1 MKGRLI
7 VIVVLVLT
15 VLAACDNSEDTASN
29 EPDGEIVKESTSGE
43 GDEEEHES
51 KDEVPHISEEA
62 INHAYDVIN
71 DYDMVKDPHIEVSK
85 EDKKITLAIV
95 VNAATNEEHAKDLGD
110 NFARALASGVS
121 IYSEDDL
128 KSTCKINICVVYDSY
143 DF

>member
-1 MKGRLI
+1 MIYLKRM
-7 VIVVLVLT
+7 
-15 VLAACDNSEDTASN
+15 
-29 EPDGEIVKESTSGE
+29 
-43 GDEEEHES
+43 
-51 KDEVPHISEEA
+51 DEVPHINEEA

-71 DYDMVKDPHIEVSK
+71 DYDMVKDPYIEVSK

-128 KSTCKINICVVYDSY
+128 KSPSKDNLGELYDSY
-143 DF
+143 DLQVGIGSSPDDFIARGAMVTSTSKITW

>member
-1 MKGRLI
+1 MLYYMIYLKRM
-7 VIVVLVLT
+7 
-15 VLAACDNSEDTASN
+15 
-29 EPDGEIVKESTSGE
+29 
-43 GDEEEHES
+43 
-51 KDEVPHISEEA
+51 DEVPHINEEA

-71 DYDMVKDPHIEVSK
+71 DYDMVKDPYIEVSK

-128 KSTCKINICVVYDSY
+128 KSPSKDNLGELYDSY
-143 DF
+143 DLQVGIGSSPDDFIARGAMVTSTSKITW